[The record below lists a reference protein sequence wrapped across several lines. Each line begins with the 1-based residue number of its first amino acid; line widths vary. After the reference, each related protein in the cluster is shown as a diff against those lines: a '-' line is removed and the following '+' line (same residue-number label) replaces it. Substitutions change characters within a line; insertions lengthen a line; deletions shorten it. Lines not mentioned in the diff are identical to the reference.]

1 MSKKMKVMVVKMEVV
16 NGKKMGK
23 SLALNLDAEDMAQYS
38 TEATMK
44 KKVLEKV
51 ADSRVF
57 GPEDLKEL
65 KFEMKDFMKEWRL
78 EVKKREEERM
88 KKMKRVEMSENK

>member
-16 NGKKMGK
+16 NGKKIGK

-38 TEATMK
+38 TEAMMK

-57 GPEDLKEL
+57 GPENLKDL

-88 KKMKRVEMSENK
+88 KKMKRV